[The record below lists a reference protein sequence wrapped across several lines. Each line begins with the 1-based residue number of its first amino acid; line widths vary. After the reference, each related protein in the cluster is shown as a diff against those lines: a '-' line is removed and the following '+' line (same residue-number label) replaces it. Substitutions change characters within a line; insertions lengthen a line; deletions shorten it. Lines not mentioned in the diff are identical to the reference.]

1 MIAALYA
8 LGGAIFVG
16 LGSLHA
22 VYTLADL
29 RRPRRLVP
37 ADAALIAAMQ
47 GTGVRLAGN
56 GTTMWQAWIGFNLS
70 HSLGAMLFG
79 AAAAA
84 WGAWPPAWLPAL
96 AAIPALIAAL
106 YGAIGWRC
114 WFSIPNTGIAIALAC
129 FGAAALGV
137 WLG

>member
-8 LGGAIFVG
+8 LGGAIFFG

-37 ADAALIAAMQ
+37 ADAALIAAMRD
-47 GTGVRLAGN
+47 TGVRLAGG
-56 GTTMWQAWIGFNLS
+56 GTTMWR
-70 HSLGAMLFG
+70 
-79 AAAAA
+79 
-84 WGAWPPAWLPAL
+84 AWPPAWLPAL

-106 YGAIGWRC
+106 YGAIGLRC
-114 WFSIPNTGIAIALAC
+114 WFSIPNTGIAIALSC